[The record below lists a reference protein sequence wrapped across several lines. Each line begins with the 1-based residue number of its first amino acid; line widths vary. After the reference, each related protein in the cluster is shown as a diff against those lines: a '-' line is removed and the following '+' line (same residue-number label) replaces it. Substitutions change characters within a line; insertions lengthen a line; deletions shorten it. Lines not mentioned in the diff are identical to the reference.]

1 LRTKAA
7 CEKPHALLARP
18 AGCGN
23 NRASG
28 DGVEGMNRIFG
39 AALVIVSLLA
49 ASGARAQN
57 KTLVIG
63 MGSADAGKLDP
74 HIASTTP
81 DKGLLQYMFN
91 GLVRLRPGQISPE
104 TIEPDLAESW
114 TANPAGTEWTFH
126 IRQGV
131 QCHWGYGEFTA
142 EDAAYSIKRASNSKT
157 SSYSNDFSGIA
168 SVEPVDRYTLKVTL
182 KNPVAGFLGYVAN
195 INGGNM
201 VCKKA
206 AEEMGDGFSKRPI
219 GTGPFMFAEYQPQQ
233 YVRLVANKQYFR
245 GAPKLDEIMYRYIP
259 SDSSRDLAFQS
270 GELDMIYGKQD
281 QSWVDRTKQLPGVK
295 VVAMEPGELSTLFL
309 NITQKPLDDIRVREA
324 VAYAV
329 DRKSIV
335 AFKGAGTSRE
345 AVSVVPSGY
354 LGTDEHAAL
363 FPYDPARARQLL
375 TEAGYPNGLT
385 IKTIHTTLT
394 GMETFI
400 EAIQAQL
407 KTVGINLDVQLVEHA
422 TYHSQIRKDLSPLVH
437 YQAARFPI
445 ADVYLTQFYDSASI
459 VGTPTAVTNF
469 SHCNVADDDIRAAR
483 IETDPVKQKELW
495 KGAQASIIKA
505 VCGVP
510 VYEQLQLWA
519 WKDTLDLGY
528 ELKGSLNLAPPIT
541 ENTHFVN

>member
-1 LRTKAA
+1 MKRYFRAFLGVAG
-7 CEKPHALLARP
+7 LLIA
-18 AGCGN
+18 
-23 NRASG
+23 
-28 DGVEGMNRIFG
+28 G
-39 AALVIVSLLA
+39 AA
-49 ASGARAQN
+49 RADN

-81 DKGLLQYMFN
+81 DKGLLQYIFN
-91 GLVRLRPGQISPE
+91 GLVRLKPGQISPE

-114 TANPAGTEWTFH
+114 NSNADGTEWLFH
-126 IRQGV
+126 VRHGA

-142 EDAAYSIKRASNSKT
+142 DDAAFSIKRAADKAT
-157 SSYSNDFSGIA
+157 SSYSNDFS
-168 SVEPVDRYTLKVTL
+168 SVADAEALDKYTLKITL
-182 KNPVAGFLGYVAN
+182 KRPVAGFLGYVAN

-206 AEEMGDGFSKRPI
+206 AEEMGEGFAKKPI

-233 YVRLVANKQYFR
+233 FVRLVANKQYFR
-245 GAPKLDEIMYRYIP
+245 GAPKLEEIMYRYIP

-281 QSWVDRTKQLPGVK
+281 QSWVDRTKQLDGVK

-309 NITQKPLDDIRVREA
+309 NITQKPLDDIRVRQA
-324 VAYAV
+324 IAYAI
-329 DRKSIV
+329 DRKAIV
-335 AFKGAGTSRE
+335 AFKGAGSARE
-345 AVSVVPSGY
+345 AVSIVPSGY
-354 LGTDEHAAL
+354 LGTDEHAPL
-363 FPYDPARARQLL
+363 FPYDPVKSKALL
-375 TEAGYPNGLT
+375 AEAGYPDGVT

-400 EAIQAQL
+400 EAVQAQL
-407 KTVGINLDVQLVEHA
+407 KKVGINLDIQLVEHA
-422 TYHSQIRKDLSPLVH
+422 TYHSQIRKDLSPVVH

-483 IETDPVKQKELW
+483 AETDPVKQKALW
-495 KGAQASIIKA
+495 KAAQTKAIQA

-519 WKDTLDLGY
+519 WKDSLDLGY
-528 ELKGSLNLAPPIT
+528 ELKGSLNLAPPVT
-541 ENTHFVN
+541 ENTHFTK

>member
-1 LRTKAA
+1 MKRLLGVLLGVV
-7 CEKPHALLARP
+7 ALLA
-18 AGCGN
+18 A
-23 NRASG
+23 
-28 DGVEGMNRIFG
+28 VG
-39 AALVIVSLLA
+39 AQADD
-49 ASGARAQN
+49 

-81 DKGLLQYMFN
+81 DKGLLQYIFN
-91 GLVRLRPGQISPE
+91 GLVRLKPGQISPE

-114 TANPAGTEWTFH
+114 TANPSGTEWTFK

-142 EDAAYSIKRASNSKT
+142 EDAAYSIKRAANKNT
-157 SSYSNDFSGIA
+157 SSYSNDFSGVDSA
-168 SVEPVDRYTLKVTL
+168 DPVDKYTLKITL
-182 KNPVAGFLGYVAN
+182 KHPVAGFLGYVAN

-206 AEEMGDGFSKRPI
+206 AEEMGDGFSKKPI

-233 YVRLVANKQYFR
+233 FVRLVANKQYFR
-245 GAPKLDEIMYRYIP
+245 GSPKLDEIMYRYIP

-281 QSWVDRTKQLPGVK
+281 QSWVDRTRQLPDVK
-295 VVAMEPGELSTLFL
+295 VLAMEPGELSTLFL

-324 VAYAV
+324 IAYAI
-329 DRKSIV
+329 DRKAIV

-354 LGTDEHAAL
+354 LGTDEHAPL
-363 FPYDPARARQLL
+363 FPYDPAKAKQLL
-375 TEAGYPNGLT
+375 AEAGYPDGVT

-400 EAIQAQL
+400 EAVQAQL
-407 KTVGINLDVQLVEHA
+407 KKSGINLDIQLVEHA

-459 VGTPTAVTNF
+459 VGTPKAVTNF
-469 SHCNVADDDIRAAR
+469 SRCNVADDEIRAAR
-483 IETDPVKQKELW
+483 VETDPAKQKELW
-495 KGAQASIIKA
+495 KEAQTKIIKA

-519 WKDTLDLGY
+519 WKDSLDLGY

-541 ENTHFVN
+541 ENPHFVR

>member
-1 LRTKAA
+1 MGKILS
-7 CEKPHALLARP
+7 
-18 AGCGN
+18 AGL
-23 NRASG
+23 
-28 DGVEGMNRIFG
+28 VV
-39 AALVIVSLLA
+39 AALFA
-49 ASGARAQN
+49 AGQAQAQK

-81 DKGLLQYMFN
+81 DKGLLQYIFN
-91 GLVRLRPGQISPE
+91 GLVRMKPGQISPD

-114 TANPAGTEWTFH
+114 TSNPAGTEWTFH
-126 IRQGV
+126 IRHGV

-142 EDAAYSIKRASNSKT
+142 DDAAYSIKRAANKAT
-157 SSYSNDFSGIA
+157 SSYSNDFS
-168 SVEPVDRYTLKVTL
+168 SVVSAEPVDQYTLKITL

-206 AEEMGDGFSKRPI
+206 AEEMGDGFSKKPI

-233 YVRLVANKQYFR
+233 YVRLVANKEYFR
-245 GAPKLDEIMYRYIP
+245 GAPMLDEIMYRYIP

-281 QSWVDRTKQLPGVK
+281 QSWVDRTKQMPGVK
-295 VVAMEPGELSTLFL
+295 VLAMEPGELSTLFL
-309 NITQKPLDDIRVREA
+309 NITEKPLDDIRVREA
-324 VAYAV
+324 IAYAI
-329 DRKSIV
+329 DRKAIV

-354 LGTDEHAAL
+354 LGADEHAPL
-363 FPYDPARARQLL
+363 FPYDPAKAKDLL
-375 TEAGYPNGLT
+375 KEAGYPDGVT

-400 EAIQAQL
+400 EAVQAQL
-407 KTVGINLDVQLVEHA
+407 KKSGINLDIQLVEHA
-422 TYHSQIRKDLSPLVH
+422 TYHAQIRKDLSPLVH
-437 YQAARFPI
+437 YQAARFPV

-459 VGTPTAVTNF
+459 VGTPKAVTNF
-469 SHCNVADDDIRAAR
+469 SHCNVADDEIRAAR
-483 IETDPVKQKELW
+483 VEPDPVKQKELW
-495 KGAQASIIKA
+495 KTAQEKIIKA

-519 WKDTLDLGY
+519 WKDNLDLGY
-528 ELKGSLNLAPPIT
+528 ELKGSLNLAPPVT
-541 ENTHFVN
+541 EKTHFVN